1 MLSAL
6 VLGATL
12 FIGAPVS
19 AAISSNTGSVI
30 VMPASPGA
38 PLTTTVTDLNGSP
51 LMGAQVTVYK
61 DAGYTQIA
69 DDQVV
74 AGSTTDATAKTDAQG
89 KVAFTIPAGSY
100 YLYTSYDMGLAGK
113 VTSVVNITATS
124 GVALQKNIQLVFV
137 GNNATITVTDVLNNP
152 LAGAVIKVYK
162 DAGQT
167 QIADNLLSNA
177 SQTDATGT
185 TDAQGNVHI
194 QLASGTYYVSSQYT
208 VPANQGIVTSIGN
221 WTVTSGVQNTRV
233 FQLVSVGINT
243 NITLT
248 DINGGPVKDAMVTIY
263 KDAANTQIADDYNS
277 NISLSDATGKTDGQ
291 GAIRFNLPSGTY
303 YVYTKYDFGLA
314 GTTTSVT
321 NFTVN
326 DDVLNQ
332 KAIQLKLVGANAI
345 IQVTDL
351 NGAPLPG
358 ASVTIFKDTTQ
369 TQVAD
374 NIASNTSSADASGI
388 TDAQGKTSFTIHGG
402 TYSVLVTYGAT
413 GSSIAKS
420 QTVAFVDGVITNTVI
435 AVPSTPCAPGVT
447 LRCIPPPPTTVTVEP
462 CVPTT
467 THPCTPTTTTEQPCV
482 PTTTHP
488 CTPPPPTTTENPCP
502 TILNALIPCE
512 PTTTTTDEPC
522 VPTTA
527 HPCTPPPP
535 PTGENPC
542 GLTLNALIPCEPE
555 TTGTETTVSRVYSL
569 VTVDP
574 KAVLADGVSTALV
587 SVTLRDG
594 TNKPVIGKTV
604 AISTPLPGTTFSAAS
619 GTTDTTGRVT
629 FTLKGTQPGVALIK
643 ATADSVAL
651 NTVAVEFSKPG
662 QCPFVAGSLFKLTD
676 DGNKETQA
684 DNAVYYYGTDC
695 KRHAFPN
702 ERIFGGWYQ
711 DFRGITIVSPETMA
725 KMNLGKNVVYRPAAR
740 MVKFATLNKVYVVGK
755 GGALRWV
762 TSEAVAK
769 GLYGDDWNKKIDDI
783 SDAFFTN
790 YNFGTDVATTTD
802 YDPAAEQ
809 ESAPSISMNF

>member
-1 MLSAL
+1 
-6 VLGATL
+6 
-12 FIGAPVS
+12 
-19 AAISSNTGSVI
+19 
-30 VMPASPGA
+30 
-38 PLTTTVTDLNGSP
+38 
-51 LMGAQVTVYK
+51 MGAQVTVYK

-137 GNNATITVTDVLNNP
+137 GKNATVTVTDVLNNP
-152 LAGAVIKVYK
+152 LQGAAITVYK
-162 DAGQT
+162 DAGYT
-167 QIADNLLSNA
+167 QVADNQLSNV
-177 SQTDATGT
+177 SQADATGT
-185 TDAQGNVHI
+185 TDAQGNVHF
-194 QLASGTYYVSSQYT
+194 QLAAGTYYVSSKYT
-208 VPANQGIVTSIGN
+208 VPGSQGTVSSIGN
-221 WTVTSGVQNTRV
+221 WTVANGVQNPRV

-243 NITLT
+243 DITLT
-248 DINGGPVKDAMVTIY
+248 DINNSPVVDAVVTIY
-263 KDAANTQIADDYNS
+263 KDAGYTQIADDYHS
-277 NISLSDATGKTDGQ
+277 NISMNDATGKTDAQ
-291 GAIRFNLPSGTY
+291 GMIHFNLPTGTY
-303 YVYTKYDFGLA
+303 YLYTTYNFGLA
-314 GTTTSVT
+314 GATTSVT
-321 NFTVN
+321 NLTVS

-332 KAIQLKLVGANAI
+332 KTVQLKLIGPNAI
-345 IQVTDL
+345 VQVTDL
-351 NGAPLPG
+351 NGVPLSG
-358 ASVTIFKDTTQ
+358 ASITVFKDIAETK
-369 TQVAD
+369 VAD
-374 NIASNTSSADASGI
+374 NIASNTSQADAVGL
-388 TDAQGKTSFTIHGG
+388 TNAQGKINFTISGG
-402 TYSVLVTYGAT
+402 TYYILAAYGAT
-413 GSSIAKS
+413 GSAVTKTQSV
-420 QTVAFVDGVITNTVI
+420 TFVNGVITNITI
-435 AVPSTPCAPGVT
+435 ALPSNICAPGET
-447 LRCIPPPPTTVTVEP
+447 SRCIPSPTTVTVEP

-467 THPCTPTTTTEQPCV
+467 TRPCTPTTTTEQPCV

-488 CTPPPPTTTENPCP
+488 CTPPPPTTTEKPCP

-512 PTTTTTDEPC
+512 PTTTTEEPC
-522 VPTTA
+522 VPTTT
-527 HPCTPPPP
+527 HPCTPQP

-587 SVTLRDG
+587 SVTLRDS

-643 ATADSVAL
+643 ATADTVTL

-662 QCPFVAGSLFKLTD
+662 QCPFVAGSLFKLAD

-684 DNAVYYYGTDC
+684 DNAVYYYGSDC

-711 DFRGITIVSPETMA
+711 DFSGITIVTPETMA

-790 YNFGTDVATTTD
+790 YNFGTDVAATTD

-809 ESAPSISMNF
+809 ESVPSISMNF